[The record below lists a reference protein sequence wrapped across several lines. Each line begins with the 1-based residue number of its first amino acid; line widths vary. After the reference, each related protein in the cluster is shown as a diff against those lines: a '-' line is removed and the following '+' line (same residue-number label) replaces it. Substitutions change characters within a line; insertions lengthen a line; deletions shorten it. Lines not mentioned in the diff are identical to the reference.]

1 MTQARD
7 TLPLRLQLVPM
18 QVPEAPT
25 EPVGRWHEALE
36 IAEGVRSPVVNGRNI
51 LPPPRNRCDL
61 VLHPGE
67 PSEIL
72 VKLEN
77 IGDRT
82 LAVNAAVTGNFPP
95 EWCQLGTEGHE
106 LPAGGKME
114 AVLYFNVPPNFFES
128 PEIISA
134 NPARLDFQGRLSV
147 ACTEENRTGEHQDSA
162 AFHLYLRPR
171 SLYLEFLPELYQEVD
186 FIGRLL
192 SIFEQSF
199 ETTVQAMDAI
209 WAYLDP
215 LMAPESLL
223 PFLAYWV
230 GWEIDPHLSLAQ
242 QRYLIRY
249 AIELY
254 RWRGTRRG
262 LRFYL
267 YLYTNLPL
275 DEHLPEDEKH
285 ISIQEVFSQGLVLG
299 RSRLGEDTSVGGGQ
313 PYHFIVKLKP
323 DYPNQIDE
331 RLVRKI
337 IEQEKPAF
345 CTYDLYIN
353 SINTIPRIE

>member
-1 MTQARD
+1 
-7 TLPLRLQLVPM
+7 
-18 QVPEAPT
+18 
-25 EPVGRWHEALE
+25 
-36 IAEGVRSPVVNGRNI
+36 
-51 LPPPRNRCDL
+51 
-61 VLHPGE
+61 
-67 PSEIL
+67 
-72 VKLEN
+72 
-77 IGDRT
+77 
-82 LAVNAAVTGNFPP
+82 
-95 EWCQLGTEGHE
+95 
-106 LPAGGKME
+106 
-114 AVLYFNVPPNFFES
+114 
-128 PEIISA
+128 
-134 NPARLDFQGRLSV
+134 
-147 ACTEENRTGEHQDSA
+147 
-162 AFHLYLRPR
+162 
-171 SLYLEFLPELYQEVD
+171 
-186 FIGRLL
+186 
-192 SIFEQSF
+192 
-199 ETTVQAMDAI
+199 MDAI

-313 PYHFIVKLKP
+313 PYHFIVKLRP

-353 SINTIPRIE
+353 PINTIPRIE